1 MGCWN
6 KTCALSNLH
15 IHAGDPVYVFLIEQ
29 DGLSYNHCYSTHLYS
44 PVLIPFYSHYDDYGA
59 GENNSGAALPVI
71 INSLKKVVIE
81 KELGENEYH
90 DLEVKRDKLCGDNI
104 FEIMQKGRLFV
115 KNRYSNTN
123 SNLPEENK
131 VEFVMMRKDVVDS
144 ILANFKPECWDK
156 DYKTIKIG
164 FDEIIEDVDF
174 AIEHVQER
182 LKDVKKQYM
191 KYGINEKEAVNL
203 SSCLDLYLPHVLEDR
218 GSKMASFIRFFDPI
232 SLAGAS
238 RIVPIM
244 EIFTDFVKTD
254 ETTLAKEF
262 LIDALKGAFIAN
274 FMEETRRSWIP
285 QCGEGSQNIDTTGH
299 KVLAQTVL
307 NIIEKEESEM
317 EEWE

>member
-29 DGLSYNHCYSTHLYS
+29 KGFNDYHCYSTHLYS
-44 PVLIPFYSHYDDYGA
+44 PVPIPFYSHYDDYGR

-71 INSLKKVVIE
+71 INSLKKVLIE

-90 DLEVKRDKLCGDNI
+90 DLEVKRDTLSEDNL
-104 FEIMQKGRLFV
+104 FEIMKEGRLFV
-115 KNRYSNTN
+115 KNKYRNIN

-131 VEFVMMRKDVVDS
+131 VDFVMMRKDVVDS
-144 ILANFKPECWDK
+144 ILANFKPEYWDK

-174 AIEHVQER
+174 AIEHIQER
-182 LKDVKKQYM
+182 
-191 KYGINEKEAVNL
+191 
-203 SSCLDLYLPHVLEDR
+203 CLDLYLPHVLEDR

-232 SLAGAS
+232 SLAGTS

-244 EIFTDFVKTD
+244 EIFSDLVKTG

-274 FMEETRRSWIP
+274 FMELTRRSWIP
-285 QCGEGSQNIDTTGH
+285 QCGEGSQNIDVSGH
-299 KVLAQTVL
+299 KILAQTVL
-307 NIIEKEESEM
+307 NIIEKEETEM

>member
-6 KTCALSNLH
+6 KTCALSNLP
-15 IHAGDPVYVFLIEQ
+15 IFAGEEVYVFLIEQ
-29 DGLSYNHCYSTHLYS
+29 NGLNDTHCYSNHLYS
-44 PVLIPFYSHYDDYGA
+44 PIITPFYSHYDDYGC
-59 GENNSGAALPVI
+59 GENNSGVALPVI
-71 INSLKKVVIE
+71 INSLKKVLIE

-90 DLEVKRDKLCGDNI
+90 DLEVKRDTLSEDNL
-104 FEIMQKGRLFV
+104 FEIMQKGRLCV

-174 AIEHVQER
+174 AVEHIQEQFEEAKKRYENIGATAEEVMR
-182 LKDVKKQYM
+182 LT
-191 KYGINEKEAVNL
+191 N
-203 SSCLDLYLPHVLEDR
+203 CLDTYLHTILENK
-218 GSKMASFIRFFDPI
+218 GSKMANFISYFEPLCHQF
-232 SLAGAS
+232 S

-244 EIFTDFVKTD
+244 EIFTDFVKTG

-274 FMEETRRSWIP
+274 FMEATRRSWIP

-307 NIIEKEESEM
+307 NIIEKEESER

>member
-29 DGLSYNHCYSTHLYS
+29 KGFNDYHSTHLYS
-44 PVLIPFYSHYDDYGA
+44 PVPIPFYSHYDDYGR

-71 INSLKKVVIE
+71 INSLKKVLIE

-90 DLEVKRDKLCGDNI
+90 DLEVKRDTLSEDNL
-104 FEIMQKGRLFV
+104 FEIMREGRLFV
-115 KNRYSNTN
+115 KNKYRNIN

-131 VEFVMMRKDVVDS
+131 VKFVMMRKDVVDS

-174 AIEHVQER
+174 AIEQIQER
-182 LKDVKKQYM
+182 
-191 KYGINEKEAVNL
+191 
-203 SSCLDLYLPHVLEDR
+203 CLDLYLPHVLEDR
-218 GSKMASFIRFFDPI
+218 GSKMAIFIRFFDPI
-232 SLAGAS
+232 SFAGTS

-244 EIFTDFVKTD
+244 QIFSDLVKTG
-254 ETTLAKEF
+254 ETILAKEF
-262 LIDALKGAFIAN
+262 LIDALKGVFIAN
-274 FMEETRRSWIP
+274 FMELTRRSWIP
-285 QCGEGSQNIDTTGH
+285 QCGEGSQNIDVSGH
-299 KVLAQTVL
+299 KILAQTVL

>member
-29 DGLSYNHCYSTHLYS
+29 DGLSDNHCYSTHLYS
-44 PVLIPFYSHYDDYGA
+44 PILIPFYSHYDDYGA

-81 KELGENEYH
+81 KELGENQYH
-90 DLEVKRDKLCGDNI
+90 DLEVKRDKLCEDNL
-104 FEIMQKGRLFV
+104 FEIMQEGRLFV

-131 VEFVMMRKDVVDS
+131 VEFVMMRKDVVDD

-174 AIEHVQER
+174 AIEHIQER
-182 LKDVKKQYM
+182 FEEEA
-191 KYGINEKEAVNL
+191 INF
-203 SSCLDLYLPHVLEDR
+203 SGRLDLYLPPVLEDK
-218 GSKMASFIRFFDPI
+218 GSKMANFIRFFDPI
-232 SLAGAS
+232 NLAWIS

-244 EIFTDFVKTD
+244 EIFTDFVKTG

-274 FMEETRRSWIP
+274 FMEATRRSWIP

-307 NIIEKEESEM
+307 NIIEKEESER
-317 EEWE
+317 EEDE